1 MAVRVPMPR
10 PKSDSEQI
18 NLTLPSAWLEQ
29 AAQYAGWL
37 SRPGMTVGRS
47 DACAW
52 PWPRAWSTC
61 APRPKRP
68 GPSARRSAPKSPSVI
83 LCRRRPKSAHF

>member
-1 MAVRVPMPR
+1 MPR

-29 AAQYAGWL
+29 ANQYAGWL

-47 DACAW
+47 DVLRMALAAGMEHV
-52 PWPRAWSTC
+52 RAE
-61 APRPKRP
+61 AEKAKAERAAKKR
-68 GPSARRSAPKSPSVI
+68 
-83 LCRRRPKSAHF
+83 